1 MDNIGLDTRSEEL
14 PVLSHTDWFGVVI
27 GALTFLFGIGLL
39 VFTFVQASNM
49 FSTPPPSV
57 VGATKDITEIGL
69 SFGHVLLRIGLLLV
83 MCIVGSIISGKGVRM
98 YLAARA
104 RATVHHDA

>member
-1 MDNIGLDTRSEEL
+1 VDNIRLETGRADDL
-14 PVLSHTDWFGVVI
+14 PVLSHTDWFGVII

-49 FSTPPPSV
+49 FSAPPSTV
-57 VGATKDITEIGL
+57 TGATKDITEIGL

-104 RATVHHDA
+104 AT